1 MEDMVKESKVSGF
14 DYLWCALYACAGFA
28 FELLLV
34 QLEKIMGINTDIFTT
49 FQYIVHWLITT
60 VFWIVIGALIILIGK
75 KTTGFEILKT
85 KEKLNKW
92 QYCAIALCFI
102 VNIIVK
108 YIDWNGFKPILEYKR
123 LGILLF
129 VFQYIYYIAEAF
141 LISLVIV
148 YAQKACETWFNNDK
162 IPFGGIILGL
172 TWGMAHTISKGSLLI
187 GILSALGGF
196 LFGAAYVF
204 VNKDYKKAFPI
215 IVLLFIL

>member
-1 MEDMVKESKVSGF
+1 M
-14 DYLWCALYACAGFA
+14 
-28 FELLLV
+28 
-34 QLEKIMGINTDIFTT
+34 
-49 FQYIVHWLITT
+49 
-60 VFWIVIGALIILIGK
+60 
-75 KTTGFEILKT
+75 
-85 KEKLNKW
+85 
-92 QYCAIALCFI
+92 
-102 VNIIVK
+102 
-108 YIDWNGFKPILEYKR
+108 
-123 LGILLF
+123 F
-129 VFQYIYYIAEAF
+129 VFQCIYYIAEAF